1 MKNLDALHE
10 RAEREIEL
18 IEEDDSLT
26 DNEKREIIKEI
37 YQELQNTEEEY
48 NN

>member
-1 MKNLDALHE
+1 MKNLYTLHE

-37 YQELQNTEEEY
+37 YQELQNAEEEY

>member
-1 MKNLDALHE
+1 MKNLYTLHE
-10 RAEREIEL
+10 RAEREIKL

-37 YQELQNTEEEY
+37 YQELQNAEEEY